1 LNRAGLAQFGIL
13 DIFRPFDY
21 YYYYYLDIHRW
32 LYYSTKAQKHKNME
46 NYY

>member
-13 DIFRPFDY
+13 DIFRPFD
-21 YYYYYLDIHRW
+21 YYYYLDIHRW